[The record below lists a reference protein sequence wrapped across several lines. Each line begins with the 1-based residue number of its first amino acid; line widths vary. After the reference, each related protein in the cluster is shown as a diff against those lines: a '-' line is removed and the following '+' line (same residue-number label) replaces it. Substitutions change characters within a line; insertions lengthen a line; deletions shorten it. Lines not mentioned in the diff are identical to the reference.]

1 MTLYPFCNPYVW
13 ENPKVLLSTPLMISV
28 KDPKE
33 GPCASEYVNQIVL
46 YYIVLLMLGA
56 TATLATKSHFLLPA
70 SIGIATLASLPN
82 LFRLTSLQTTREG
95 FSDAGGKIQGL
106 QVAVKDTQEKIDFLT
121 SSLNDTTMNDA
132 EANNVKKQIAQLTT
146 SMAALNDSIAN
157 LEDYAADK
165 VTGSSPGSASTKNV
179 RYPLSTARDVYDV
192 IGRGAAPANLTL
204 PTAKNPF
211 MNVLVNEIMYN
222 PTRPLAASVL
232 DPSVKVT
239 LEEFFR
245 TDFYSDPTDVFGKTQ
260 SQRQFITMP
269 STGIPNDVDS
279 YQNWL
284 YKIPGKTC
292 KEGGREACL
301 PGTDGGAVTW
311 LNVNP

>member
-1 MTLYPFCNPYVW
+1 MVLYPLCDPYVW
-13 ENPKVLLSTPLMISV
+13 ENPKVLLSTPFIPRV
-28 KDPKE
+28 HKE
-33 GPCASEYVNQIVL
+33 GGCASEYTNTIIL
-46 YYIVLLMLGA
+46 IYSLLVFFA
-56 TATLATKSHFLLPA
+56 AVATLFIQSPFVVPMC
-70 SIGIATLASLPN
+70 IGFATLFCIPLFWN
-82 LFRLTSLQTTREG
+82 LIALQTLREG
-95 FSDAGGKIQGL
+95 FSDAESGKIQGL
-106 QVAVKDTQEKIDFLT
+106 EQAVQDTQAKIDFLK
-121 SSLNDTTMNDA
+121 SSLNDSAMNDV
-132 EANNVKKQIAQLTT
+132 EKNNVKKQITQLTA
-146 SMAALNDSIAN
+146 SMDALNDA
-157 LEDYAADK
+157 AADLRDYTADTA
-165 VTGSSPGSASTKNV
+165 TGSKAVAPSVKST
-179 RYPLSTARDVYDV
+179 RGPLSKARDVYDV
-192 IGRGAAPANLTL
+192 IGMGAAPANLML

-211 MNVLVNEIMYN
+211 MNVLINEIMYN

-260 SQRQFITMP
+260 SQRQFVAMP

-284 YKIPGKTC
+284 YRIPGKTC

-301 PGTDGGAVTW
+301 PGTDGSPVTW